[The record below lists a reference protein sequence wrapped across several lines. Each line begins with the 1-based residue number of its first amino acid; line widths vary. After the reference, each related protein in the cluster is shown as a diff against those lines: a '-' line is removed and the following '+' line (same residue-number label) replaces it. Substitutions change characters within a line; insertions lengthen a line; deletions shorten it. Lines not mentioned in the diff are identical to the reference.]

1 MAGKIS
7 MVSFLPAWE
16 KVRLRAHLK
25 TRTTRAYS
33 WHLDCVGKSVTLK
46 CYIVRGLRK
55 QTAHASASC
64 TSDARSRAG
73 SSVEA
78 RGTRLVLMN
87 HARLMHGNAN
97 GRVWKKLA
105 DSWCFVRNRQQLVVS
120 IWPGGARGG
129 LQNTAIT
136 YHPLMRGDAKRTWWD
151 GTDGSRPSQ
160 GAKPSKSAW
169 QSCVATMW
177 SRQKT
182 ENSHPINLGD
192 VFVDECPFQES
203 LTETQWVGGK
213 GACRNVFAT
222 QIGSGRNQSKI
233 RGLTNISSF
242 HALVHH
248 TVIFQPD
255 LPGKLMLK
263 LKTLSMCWKIT
274 VHVT

>member
-46 CYIVRGLRK
+46 SYIVRGLRK

-97 GRVWKKLA
+97 GRVWKSSPTVGVWLEIA
-105 DSWCFVRNRQQLVVS
+105 NSRWFRSGLEA
-120 IWPGGARGG
+120 PGA
-129 LQNTAIT
+129 
-136 YHPLMRGDAKRTWWD
+136 
-151 GTDGSRPSQ
+151 
-160 GAKPSKSAW
+160 
-169 QSCVATMW
+169 
-177 SRQKT
+177 
-182 ENSHPINLGD
+182 
-192 VFVDECPFQES
+192 
-203 LTETQWVGGK
+203 
-213 GACRNVFAT
+213 ACRT
-222 QIGSGRNQSKI
+222 QPSPTI
-233 RGLTNISSF
+233 
-242 HALVHH
+242 
-248 TVIFQPD
+248 P
-255 LPGKLMLK
+255 
-263 LKTLSMCWKIT
+263 
-274 VHVT
+274 